1 MKIGIVTCSDYP
13 HLTEPE
19 KTLISLLANH
29 CIEAVPLVWNDTSI
43 DWQNF
48 DCLLLRSIWDYHL
61 HVEIFFEWLEMLG
74 EIQVPIFNP
83 LSIVNWN
90 RQKFYLEEL
99 EEQGVR
105 IIPTI
110 FIKKTNSFSLKELA
124 IKGWDKIV
132 IKPAVSA
139 NAFLTEYFSINE
151 INQIEAKY
159 KPIAKER
166 DLLVQCFISEIQTDG
181 EVSLIFFH
189 KKYSHAVLKK
199 AANGDF
205 RVQSDHGGSTL
216 PFNPDPSIIATT
228 QRILSYIKEDLLYAR
243 VDGVIRDG
251 EFILMELELIEP
263 ELFFHHSQGAEERF
277 VEAFLNLKNTLTFP
291 SQI

>member
-19 KTLISLLANH
+19 KPLIALLANH
-29 CIEAVPLVWNDTSI
+29 GMEVVPLVWNDTSI
-43 DWQNF
+43 DWKNF

-61 HVEIFFEWLEMLG
+61 NIEFFFEWLRML
-74 EIQVPIFNP
+74 EKIQVPTLNP

-90 RQKFYLEEL
+90 RHKFYLEEL
-99 EEQGVR
+99 EEQGVK
-105 IIPTI
+105 IIPSI
-110 FIKKTNSFSLKELA
+110 FVKKTNNFSLKEL
-124 IKGWDKIV
+124 ITKGWDKIV
-132 IKPAVSA
+132 VKPAVSA
-139 NAFLTEYFSINE
+139 NAFLTESFSINE
-151 INQIEAKY
+151 ISQIEAKY

-166 DLLVQCFISEIQTDG
+166 DLLVQCFMSEIQTDG
-181 EVSLIFFH
+181 EVSLIFFD

-199 AANGDF
+199 AADGDF
-205 RVQSDHGGSTL
+205 RVQADHGGTIL
-216 PFNPDPSIIATT
+216 PFNPDPSVIATA
-228 QRILSYIKEDLLYAR
+228 QCILSYIKENLLYAR

-263 ELFFHHSQGAEERF
+263 ELFFHHSQGAAERF